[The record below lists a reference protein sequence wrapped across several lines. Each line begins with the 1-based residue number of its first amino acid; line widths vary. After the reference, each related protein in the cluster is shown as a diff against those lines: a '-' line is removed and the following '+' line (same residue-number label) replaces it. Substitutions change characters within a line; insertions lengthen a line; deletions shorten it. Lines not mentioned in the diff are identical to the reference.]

1 MNDPWLWPEIWHVNE
16 QIENPHLIYPGD
28 VIKIIYV
35 DGKPKLTVDRP
46 PKDVERTFLSNGTVK
61 LSPKVRS
68 SELDTVIPAIPLDTI
83 QSFLVEHRVV
93 DPELLVNAP
102 YVLAGGDMH
111 IVMGSGDKLY
121 ARGKVDQNFTAY
133 GVYRE
138 GVKFVDPDTQEFL
151 GLAAEEMAL
160 AKLLDVENDISTMKL
175 LRVRQ
180 DVRVGDLLLPTVERK
195 VQSTFYPKSPDVDI
209 RAKIIHVFG
218 GVRNVSQYSVV
229 VVNRGDRDQL
239 QVGDVLAVHRK
250 GEKVRDRNTSE
261 LIQLPSERAG
271 IMIVFRT
278 FEKVSFGLVLKAE
291 KPLQVLDEVR
301 NP

>member
-28 VIKIIYV
+28 VIKLIYV

-121 ARGKVDQNFTAY
+121 ARGKVDQNFTMLPLVA
-133 GVYRE
+133 
-138 GVKFVDPDTQEFL
+138 TL
-151 GLAAEEMAL
+151 LS
-160 AKLLDVENDISTMKL
+160 KLMRS
-175 LRVRQ
+175 RVTGSKR
-180 DVRVGDLLLPTVERK
+180 LC
-195 VQSTFYPKSPDVDI
+195 
-209 RAKIIHVFG
+209 
-218 GVRNVSQYSVV
+218 
-229 VVNRGDRDQL
+229 
-239 QVGDVLAVHRK
+239 
-250 GEKVRDRNTSE
+250 
-261 LIQLPSERAG
+261 
-271 IMIVFRT
+271 
-278 FEKVSFGLVLKAE
+278 SFGCSCKRSSWFHAGVVFDPLKVAAG
-291 KPLQVLDEVR
+291 
-301 NP
+301 